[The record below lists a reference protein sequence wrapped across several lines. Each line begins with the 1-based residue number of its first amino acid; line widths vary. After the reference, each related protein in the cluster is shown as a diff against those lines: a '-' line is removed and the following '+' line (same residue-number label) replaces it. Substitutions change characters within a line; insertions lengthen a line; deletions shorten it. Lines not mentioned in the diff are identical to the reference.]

1 MSKIEELAESLKKKH
16 IVFFGG
22 AGVSTESNIPDFRSS
37 DGLYQKKTYKYPAE
51 RMLSHSMYEYD
62 PKAFYD
68 FYFNEMIYPNAI
80 PNAAHEVLA
89 KLEAMGN
96 LDAIITQN
104 IDGLHQAAGSKHV
117 YELHGSV
124 HRNTCQQCGAHYS
137 LNEMLKQKGQIP
149 RCACGGII
157 KPDVVL
163 YEEGLDA
170 QILRGAIS
178 AINNADVLIVGGTSL
193 VVYPAAGLLDYF
205 HGSQLI
211 LINKDATAYD
221 SRADLIFNESIAK
234 VLSEAMELIENA

>member
-1 MSKIEELAESLKKKH
+1 M
-16 IVFFGG
+16 
-22 AGVSTESNIPDFRSS
+22 
-37 DGLYQKKTYKYPAE
+37 
-51 RMLSHSMYEYD
+51 
-62 PKAFYD
+62 
-68 FYFNEMIYPNAI
+68 
-80 PNAAHEVLA
+80 
-89 KLEAMGN
+89 
-96 LDAIITQN
+96 
-104 IDGLHQAAGSKHV
+104 

-170 QILRGAIS
+170 QILRRAIS

-211 LINKDATAYD
+211 LINKDTTAYD

-234 VLSEAMELIENA
+234 VLSKAMELIENA